1 MGEKYFLPLV
11 EKPVGSFYII
21 YVAGR
26 HRGVFTLRYQ
36 QKNNNTMEIQLLN
49 QTEFAEMLKSAGNE
63 THQTTFV
70 NDVWYE
76 QVTIGEVTYR
86 HKLLSLKKLSSELLA
101 KKAFEAKPCVE
112 PIRLR
117 AQGNGPVV
125 ALVFNTKSTVFYHLL
140 VGTKREMAQAKSLV
154 NFFAKSLLPKTT
166 KQPQEAEEASC
177 AA

>member
-1 MGEKYFLPLV
+1 MWQGAARVSTP
-11 EKPVGSFYII
+11 SII
-21 YVAGR
+21 NKKTMY
-26 HRGVFTLRYQ
+26 
-36 QKNNNTMEIQLLN
+36 TMEIQLLN

-63 THQTTFV
+63 THQTTFE

-86 HKLLSLKKLSSELLA
+86 HKLLALRKLSSELLN

-125 ALVFNTKSTVFYHLL
+125 ALVFTTKSTVFYHLI
-140 VGTKREMAQAKSLV
+140 VSSKREMAQAKSLV
-154 NFFAKSLLPKTT
+154 NCFAKSLLPKTA
-166 KQPQEAEEASC
+166 KQLQEAPSASC

>member
-1 MGEKYFLPLV
+1 MSSP
-11 EKPVGSFYII
+11 SII
-21 YVAGR
+21 NKK
-26 HRGVFTLRYQ
+26 TRY
-36 QKNNNTMEIQLLN
+36 TMEIQLLN

-63 THQTTFV
+63 THQTTFE

-101 KKAFEAKPCVE
+101 RKAFEAKPCAE

-117 AQGNGPVV
+117 AQSNGPVV
-125 ALVFNTKSTVFYHLL
+125 ALVFNTKTTVFYHLM
-140 VGTKREMAQAKSLV
+140 VGSKKEMALAKSLV
-154 NFFAKSLLPKTT
+154 NFFAKSLLPKTA
-166 KQPQEAEEASC
+166 KQRQEAEEASC